1 MRRIICWLATV
12 STLVVLTG
20 CYGGSVV
27 KENSEMSRQE
37 FMECA
42 KEEAAIPTEAEVLAM
57 RDVVLENMAE
67 DDIARLKNT
76 VKKANLAM
84 EGDYLNG
91 NTLEKMEDP
100 ESLAWNYIDELGE
113 IHIGWAYNTED
124 LQWKTAYNLSDEEFN
139 KMYGQRV
146 FAYNEVNGEVFI
158 EHMTEIRDSIYN
170 ESLKKDFDS
179 LIWNMEQAMETHDV
193 EYMYQI
199 YRIFHDM
206 DYFLLRYGISEMAE
220 YVSDLSTVAK
230 YYGVLEVY
238 S

>member
-42 KEEAAIPTEAEVLAM
+42 EEEAAIPTEAEVLAM

-124 LQWKTAYNLSDEEFN
+124 LQ
-139 KMYGQRV
+139 
-146 FAYNEVNGEVFI
+146 
-158 EHMTEIRDSIYN
+158 
-170 ESLKKDFDS
+170 
-179 LIWNMEQAMETHDV
+179 
-193 EYMYQI
+193 
-199 YRIFHDM
+199 
-206 DYFLLRYGISEMAE
+206 
-220 YVSDLSTVAK
+220 
-230 YYGVLEVY
+230 
-238 S
+238 